1 MIYLLKKCS
10 VFQKITDQIPSYE
23 FNILGLVTTTIFKEI
38 VLKYRETLSKD
49 LKKKMPAYTPSGVFR
64 KRNTDSLVIPS
75 NVICIDIDGKDNP
88 SISNIDEMK
97 QLIKQLKFVCF
108 CGVSVGGKGVY
119 CLISYKDHTKHKA
132 YFKALQKDF
141 QDIGLVIDKG
151 CSDICRLRIVS
162 YDPEPYLNLNAE
174 IYDKIL
180 EDNLRTVSSKVK
192 LSIME
197 QQERELSLE
206 KALLIPSDL
215 DSVNLSPFKKSQS
228 KDIDTLLKKVISLK
242 IDITQNYNDWFKI
255 GCIIKDIYGSE
266 GRLLFHGISQ
276 FYPDYS
282 EEECDE
288 KWESI
293 IKGYYHFKYEF
304 IMDLAKRYGVV

>member
-1 MIYLLKKCS
+1 MVSKLCS
-10 VFQKITDQIPSYE
+10 VFRKVNDPICCTTMP
-23 FNILGLVTTTIFKEI
+23 ILSLVTSSAFKNE
-38 VLKYRETLSKD
+38 VLRYRESQDKG
-49 LKKKMPAYTPSGVFR
+49 LKENLYAFSPSGIFSR
-64 KRNTDSLVIPS
+64 RSTKYLLEPS

-88 SISNIDEMK
+88 SISNTDEMK

-197 QQERELSLE
+197 PQERELSLE